1 MNESTD
7 SFRSR
12 SPSIRYQ
19 PLQLDLES
27 DMESRRKLFR
37 QKQLKKLCWA
47 GSLGFFGFLM
57 LMVGLNWYTINRKG
71 FSAFLMVG
79 FLMFVPG
86 AYGVYEVCTS
96 IQLKDCCLV
105 YERQF
110 YRFSLQVVGTLNGWS
125 GFEQLNDGNDGD
137 EDSWTFT
144 L

>member
-47 GSLGFFGFLM
+47 GSLGFFGFVM

-86 AYGVYEVCTS
+86 AYGVYEVS
-96 IQLKDCCLV
+96 DIPKL
-105 YERQF
+105 R
-110 YRFSLQVVGTLNGWS
+110 SM
-125 GFEQLNDGNDGD
+125 
-137 EDSWTFT
+137 
-144 L
+144 

>member
-1 MNESTD
+1 MSVGKPSRSFQLLKAKERELTKEIMALNRSTSGGKMNESTD

-86 AYGVYEVCTS
+86 AYGVYEVCTP
-96 IQLKDCCLV
+96 I
-105 YERQF
+105 
-110 YRFSLQVVGTLNGWS
+110 N
-125 GFEQLNDGNDGD
+125 
-137 EDSWTFT
+137 
-144 L
+144 